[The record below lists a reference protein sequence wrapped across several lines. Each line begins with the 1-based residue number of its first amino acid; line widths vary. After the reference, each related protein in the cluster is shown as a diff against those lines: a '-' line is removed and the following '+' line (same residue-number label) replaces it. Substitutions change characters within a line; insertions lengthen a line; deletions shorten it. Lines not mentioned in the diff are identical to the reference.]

1 MNILRTIRS
10 IMEDNNNLVLYFRN
24 ESFTVNVY

>member
-10 IMEDNNNLVLYFRN
+10 IMEDNSKLVLYFRN